1 MKKDDI
7 WKYIVYTIGIFIISG
22 ISFKIGEI
30 VTSAKEIT
38 CKEALESFYYSSWT
52 IYTTIFGIIGVA
64 LGIVFPLYQSN
75 KQEKEYKTEIEKIK
89 TEFKNK
95 ISENNAEMTSFKS
108 KYEDILESLRQEAT
122 VEQEEREK
130 FKKKMDKQFIELI
143 TYNYED
149 RIKKTKGIDGK
160 TVQDELTA
168 KGMNQDVID
177 GVIKNLIFLGL
188 I

>member
-52 IYTTIFGIIGVA
+52 VYTTIFGLFGIILGV
-64 LGIVFPLYQSN
+64 VFPLYQSN
-75 KQEKEYKTEIEKIK
+75 KQENKHRKDIEELKS
-89 TEFKNK
+89 FKD
-95 ISENNAEMTSFKS
+95 ENN
-108 KYEDILESLRQEAT
+108 DILESLRQEAT

-130 FKKKMDKQFIELI
+130 FKKKMDKQYINLI

-149 RIKKTKGIDGK
+149 RIKKGEKLIEK
-160 TVQDELTA
+160 TVQKELTA

-177 GVIKNLIFLGL
+177 GVIKNLRF
-188 I
+188 

>member
-52 IYTTIFGIIGVA
+52 VYTTIFGLFGIILGV
-64 LGIVFPLYQSN
+64 VFPLYQSN
-75 KQEKEYKTEIEKIK
+75 KQENKHRKDIEELKS
-89 TEFKNK
+89 FKD
-95 ISENNAEMTSFKS
+95 ENN
-108 KYEDILESLRQEAT
+108 DILESLRQEAT

-130 FKKKMDKQFIELI
+130 FKKKMDKQYIDLI

-149 RIKKTKGIDGK
+149 RIKKGEKLIEK
-160 TVQDELTA
+160 TVQKELTA

-177 GVIKNLIFLGL
+177 GVIKNLRF
-188 I
+188 